1 MKQLTVL
8 SALATA
14 VLSTSHQTIHAEE
27 LPHPAE
33 VKPAIEASKV
43 QKAAVTEAEVTAAQS
58 DLDKASQAASNQE
71 EVVNQAQKEVE
82 SAQKETNQV
91 QTELVEAAELAEQAT
106 PENISKAKEAIKKAE
121 EKVTEATQ
129 SLQDKNQ
136 EEVKAKEAI
145 KAQEAVVSTA
155 QEEVNKQTQAVTE
168 AQKDVN
174 TAQAILDGTGQAA
187 VVAKAEEAAQKLTED
202 KQALATAQAELVAA
216 KESDTKRATAIE
228 AAEKTLSQANQNLES
243 KIATATQ
250 ATIKADEAAKQ
261 LSSAQEA
268 FKVAEND
275 LKGINTITLSP
286 EYIAALRDYALNYT
300 EKGAAAKATLKVLSP
315 TLKASN
321 QYKENANDSQ
331 TTYDI
336 NNLPEEFRKELS
348 WFASDLINQIRK
360 AFGTPKTTVT
370 SSSLAFAAK
379 VADGYVEDNWSRDD
393 ILTTGH
399 DAKAINR
406 AAKQFGLVTTDSDE
420 EAQGLQYYENLKVNF
435 YGLKTVSVA
444 EAKHRVYDSIL
455 EFMFN
460 EYEWLHAQS
469 IAGLKNE
476 DGEYLGVDFSS
487 SSGISGIHFLTV
499 SPSKLTPSS
508 KFNRTELVNPKT
520 TADIKSRYEVA
531 KNALNQAMVLNNQAQ
546 AVKTKTVQDQE
557 AAQNQVTIAQSTLE
571 SAQAVP
577 VLTPQ
582 AENKLLN
589 AQEVV
594 KKAEKANAEAQ
605 ANLANLKADVKVK
618 QANLVR
624 AKQTLEQKQA
634 ILNQAKQVL
643 AKEQGKLAQLQADLQ
658 QSRTNVKTAQE
669 QLSTAQSN
677 LKKAQNYLA
686 SLKEAPARLE
696 QVKARLLQATTV
708 LKAKEA
714 VLTESQSK
722 LAELKQVEVKATHHY
737 QTVLTAYQNHL
748 EVQRQEEL
756 AKQYETLV
764 RMGKQ
769 PVPVVDVSGRVTGYV
784 ADISPK
790 AKLPKTSSQSSSL
803 AMLGLLLAGFTF
815 VRKKRKE

>member
-27 LPHPAE
+27 VPQATEPKPVAE
-33 VKPAIEASKV
+33 TSAT
-43 QKAAVTEAEVTAAQS
+43 QQVTVTEVTAAQS

-82 SAQKETNQV
+82 SAQKETNQA

-106 PENISKAKEAIKKAE
+106 PENISKAKEAISKAE
-121 EKVTEATQ
+121 EKVTSSTQ

-136 EEVKAKEAI
+136 EEVSAKEAV

-155 QEEVNKQTQAVTE
+155 QEAVNKQTQAVTE
-168 AQKDVN
+168 AQSDVN
-174 TAQAILDGTGQAA
+174 TAQAILDGTGQAE
-187 VVAKAEEAAQKLTED
+187 VIAKAEETAQKLAED
-202 KQALATAQAELVAA
+202 KQTLATAQADLATA
-216 KESDTKRATAIE
+216 KQADTKRATAIE
-228 AAEKTLSQANQNLES
+228 AAERTLSQANQNLEA
-243 KIATATQ
+243 KTATATQ
-250 ATIKADEAAKQ
+250 ATIRADEAAKQ

-268 FKVAEND
+268 FKIAEND
-275 LKGINTITLSP
+275 VKGINTITLSP

-300 EKGAAAKATLKVLSP
+300 EKGEAARATLKTLSSI
-315 TLKASN
+315 LKASN

-331 TTYDI
+331 TVYEV

-348 WFASDLINQIRK
+348 WFGSDLINQIRK

-370 SSSLAFAAK
+370 TSSLEFASK

-406 AAKQFGLVTTDSDE
+406 AANQFGLVKTDSDE

-594 KKAEKANAEAQ
+594 KKAEKANVEAQ
-605 ANLANLKADVKVK
+605 TNLANLKADVKVK
-618 QANLVR
+618 QANLER
-624 AKQTLEQKQA
+624 AKQTLVQKQA
-634 ILNQAKQVL
+634 ILEQVKQVL
-643 AKEQGKLAQLQADLQ
+643 TKERDKLVQLRADLQ
-658 QSRTNVKTAQE
+658 QAQLNVKNAQE
-669 QLSTAQSN
+669 QVSTAQSN

-696 QVKARLLQATTV
+696 AAKAHLLQVSTV
-708 LKAKEA
+708 LKAKKEVLKEA
-714 VLTESQSK
+714 LDK

-748 EVQRQEEL
+748 EAKRQEEL

-769 PVPVVDVSGRVTGYV
+769 PVPVVDGSGRVTGYV
-784 ADISPK
+784 ADMPK
-790 AKLPKTSSQSSSL
+790 AKLPKTGSQSSSL

-815 VRKKRKE
+815 VHKKRKE